1 MNVLGLNYIFHDTAS
16 CIVSDGELAVAIE
29 EERLTRKKHTQSF
42 PLESISACLLQTHL
56 TPDDIEHVAVSVRPE
71 KMLSEKLCYA
81 AHLNGNSAPFLAYEF
96 DRLRSRHLKFWSWF
110 HATWPDPQHTP
121 QVHFVEHHIA
131 HAAGSYFV
139 SPWRR
144 AALLSVDG
152 WGEWTTTWLGVAT
165 DSEIRCIGESSFPHS
180 LGLFYSAATE
190 FCGFQANFDEG
201 KTMGLAPWGH
211 ATRFY
216 QAVASMVAVDRF
228 GSVTLDMSWFD
239 HAALGGRFFG
249 EKFCSAFGAPRA
261 KGGPIEQHHKDVAAA
276 FQAVLED
283 KLVSLCG
290 VLERET
296 DTEYLV
302 MGGGVALNSVAN
314 GRVLRETRFRDMYVM
329 PGSGDNGTCIGAAY
343 QVFNGELR
351 QQKRYHHNTPF
362 LGREYTD
369 REIKEVLDECK
380 LSYRRSSDVCGETA
394 RLLKD
399 GRIVGWFQG
408 RMEFGARALGNRSI
422 LADASIPGM
431 KDRIN
436 SEVKHRE
443 AFRPFAPSVAVEHR
457 DRYFDTHVDSPFM
470 LQVCPVLESAR
481 CAIEAAVHVD
491 GTARLQTVDR
501 SINPRYHELLTRFG
515 ELSGHP
521 VLLNTSFNVMDEPI
535 VESPLHAVRCYFS
548 TGLDNLVIGDYVISK

>member
-1 MNVLGLNYIFHDTAS
+1 
-16 CIVSDGELAVAIE
+16 
-29 EERLTRKKHTQSF
+29 
-42 PLESISACLLQTHL
+42 
-56 TPDDIEHVAVSVRPE
+56 
-71 KMLSEKLCYA
+71 
-81 AHLNGNSAPFLAYEF
+81 
-96 DRLRSRHLKFWSWF
+96 
-110 HATWPDPQHTP
+110 
-121 QVHFVEHHIA
+121 
-131 HAAGSYFV
+131 
-139 SPWRR
+139 
-144 AALLSVDG
+144 
-152 WGEWTTTWLGVAT
+152 
-165 DSEIRCIGESSFPHS
+165 
-180 LGLFYSAATE
+180 
-190 FCGFQANFDEG
+190 
-201 KTMGLAPWGH
+201 
-211 ATRFY
+211 
-216 QAVASMVAVDRF
+216 

-436 SEVKHRE
+436 SEVKPRE

-470 LQVCPVLESAR
+470 LQVCPVLESA
-481 CAIEAAVHVD
+481 
-491 GTARLQTVDR
+491 
-501 SINPRYHELLTRFG
+501 
-515 ELSGHP
+515 
-521 VLLNTSFNVMDEPI
+521 
-535 VESPLHAVRCYFS
+535 
-548 TGLDNLVIGDYVISK
+548 